1 MYGIFWHIVCF
12 QSCIFSSR
20 FFSTCFQ
27 APNRRCFHHVISRSL
42 YFYAVDHNVN
52 GMDHIPVSRTAIEVG
67 ELEPANWTRNSLVT
81 ELLKLEVNDTR
92 APWNLLMNSGFVQI
106 PRKGKTYK
114 PTSQTS
120 VITTCISSML
130 IYEFNILLLLFV
142 VLVVPFCFV
151 VVFGGVFYY
160 FCLFYILHMLCCGNW
175 VTGTGNFHRLLLQ
188 NRHCGKITIVNQH
201 CPPHAECGYWINSGG
216 TEILEIFNLN

>member
-12 QSCIFSSR
+12 QSCILSSR

-52 GMDHIPVSRTAIEVG
+52 GMDHIPVNRTAIEVR

-92 APWNLLMNSGFVQI
+92 APWKLLMNSGFVQT

-114 PTSQTS
+114 PISQTS
-120 VITTCISSML
+120 VITTCISSVL
-130 IYEFNILLLLFV
+130 IYEFNILLLFV
-142 VLVVPFCFV
+142 FLVVSFCFV
-151 VVFGGVFYY
+151 VGFGDVIIFV
-160 FCLFYILHMLCCGNW
+160 LHFALA
-175 VTGTGNFHRLLLQ
+175 LLWELGHWHWKFSQ
-188 NRHCGKITIVNQH
+188 ASFAKQTLWENHNCQSALSTTCRM
-201 CPPHAECGYWINSGG
+201 W
-216 TEILEIFNLN
+216 LLD